1 MVCSI
6 LLAGSQLVDQ
16 LPALP
21 QCQLELAQVALGN
34 VFALLHGAEQ
44 VVERVP
50 FIFEGLFVVL

>member
-1 MVCSI
+1 MVGSI
-6 LLAGSQLVDQ
+6 LLARSKLVDQ

-21 QCQLELAQVALGN
+21 QCQLGQVALGN

-44 VVERVP
+44 VVEPVP